1 MTLEIRP
8 IMNTPTEEI
17 FQFKSCCNIKNFDQ
31 NLEIHI
37 SNRGDRTI
45 AVHSYF
51 DLRGDLESCR
61 FEAVMPH
68 GIRHIKPGETMAF
81 YCFMED
87 KYWNVAKEMVFYDT
101 EGKSYSVDIF
111 QE

>member
-8 IMNTPTEEI
+8 IMNTTTEEI
-17 FQFKSCCNIKNFDQ
+17 FRFKSCCNIQAFDQ
-31 NLEIHI
+31 NLEIHV

-51 DLRGDLESCR
+51 DLKGDTTSKR
-61 FEAVMPH
+61 FENLMPN
-68 GIRHIKPGETMAF
+68 GIRHIRPGETVAF

-87 KYWNVAKEMVFYDT
+87 KIWDDAKQISFYDT
-101 EGKSYSVDIF
+101 EGKSYFVDLL
-111 QE
+111 